1 MSYMNSSNLEKEM
14 YKYSANEKRVAKGLL
29 LMKAR
34 GCKLDGLLESDL
46 KRGIVR
52 VVPAQ
57 ERAPQ

>member
-1 MSYMNSSNLEKEM
+1 MYEM
-14 YKYSANEKRVAKGLL
+14 VEDWNWQLFPDRPSQSKRVAKGLL